1 MRDSTYTLAMA
12 AVAVVSVGAIF
23 LFKTQV
29 QSGNVPRLEFSSAGG
44 VMARQGVQPA
54 ASERGTGELKNKPLA
69 PTAPFGRQAPLEAQ
83 QVSFDK

>member
-12 AVAVVSVGAIF
+12 AVAVVSMGAIF

-29 QSGNVPRLEFSSAGG
+29 QSGNLPRLEFSSAGES
-44 VMARQGVQPA
+44 MARRVGQPA
-54 ASERGTGELKNKPLA
+54 DGARETGEVRNKTLA
-69 PTAPFGRQAPLEAQ
+69 PIAPFGRQAPLEAQ

>member
-29 QSGNVPRLEFSSAGG
+29 QSGNVPRLEFSSAGE
-44 VMARQGVQPA
+44 VMARQGGQPA

>member
-12 AVAVVSVGAIF
+12 AVAVVSMGAIF

-29 QSGNVPRLEFSSAGG
+29 QSGNPPRLEFSSA
-44 VMARQGVQPA
+44 VEAMARQGGQPA
-54 ASERGTGELKNKPLA
+54 DSERATGEISNKPVT
-69 PTAPFGRQAPLEAQ
+69 PIAPFGRQAPLEAQ